1 MAKKAR
7 PAKAKSQRAKE
18 PKSQRAKEPKS
29 QRAKES
35 LALNPDAKLSGTWI
49 VYRGWAADCFQ
60 TLATRSAIVQPEPV
74 RTAICRCAAADTGLR
89 LRVTALKVG

>member
-18 PKSQRAKEPKS
+18 PKSQRAKEPK
-29 QRAKES
+29 RALRS
-35 LALNPDAKLSGTWI
+35 IRMQSFRGHGLCTGMGRRLFPNASDAL
-49 VYRGWAADCFQ
+49 
-60 TLATRSAIVQPEPV
+60 AIVQPEPV
-74 RTAICRCAAADTGLR
+74 RTAICRCAAADSGLR

>member
-29 QRAKES
+29 QKRALRS
-35 LALNPDAKLSGTWI
+35 IRMQSFRGHGLCTGMGRRLFPNASDAL
-49 VYRGWAADCFQ
+49 
-60 TLATRSAIVQPEPV
+60 AIVQPEPV
-74 RTAICRCAAADTGLR
+74 RTAICRCAAADSGLR